1 MGKHDGRT
9 VIVTGGGGGIGAAIC
24 DEFGRDGAA
33 LAVFDLKP
41 DAAEATA
48 GRLAELGLEARA
60 YAVDI
65 TESAAVDAAVAA
77 VRSDFGGLDVLI
89 NCAGISKVGDH
100 THALSDEIWNESIAV
115 MQTGVFFCSRAA
127 GRLMIEQRS
136 GSIVNISSIRGF
148 SPNPGRLAYCAAK
161 AAVLI
166 MTQVMAAE
174 WAPYGVRV
182 NAVAPGVQ
190 RTGMWDEDVRRGI
203 FDEQQ
208 FIELIPTH
216 RLGDPHE
223 VGRLCSFLASDE
235 AAYITGSCVTIDG
248 GLTSIPAG

>member
-41 DAAEATA
+41 AAAEATA
-48 GRLAELGLEARA
+48 GRLAERGLEARA

-77 VRSDFGGLDVLI
+77 VRRDFGGLDVLI

-100 THALSDEIWNESIAV
+100 THVLSDEIWNESIAV

-203 FDEQQ
+203 FDEQE
-208 FIELIPTH
+208 FIDLIPAH

>member
-24 DEFGRDGAA
+24 GEFGRNGAA
-33 LAVFDLKP
+33 LAVLDLKR
-41 DAAEATA
+41 DAAEATV
-48 GRLAELGLEARA
+48 GRLAEVGLEARA

-100 THALSDEIWNESIAV
+100 THVLSDEIWNESIAV

-148 SPNPGRLAYCAAK
+148 SPNPGRLAYCASK

-166 MTQVMAAE
+166 MTRVMAAE

-203 FDEQQ
+203 FDEQE
-208 FIELIPTH
+208 FIDLIPTH